1 MRIAV
6 SWIMLGGSTLLISLL
21 AAMPT
26 ATSVATA
33 DRPAVAVRQDRSFAV
48 WVEPELTAFSFG
60 SGRADLLGSDVGV
73 LPLGIELGGQIRRVF
88 LSLALARLPV
98 ANVERD
104 EVMLAGRFY
113 LGDQTWAPYVAAAVG
128 WMTEGIDDSG
138 GESQAHRFAA
148 AGIGEELALQSGFSL
163 TGDLLLGPDFV
174 KGRFSSS
181 YDNVNLSGWLRLG
194 IGYRF

>member
-1 MRIAV
+1 
-6 SWIMLGGSTLLISLL
+6 MLGVPVLLVAFA

-26 ATSVATA
+26 ATTVAAPDTA
-33 DRPAVAVRQDRSFAV
+33 AVAVREDRPFAI
-48 WVEPELTAFSFG
+48 WVEPELTAFSLG

-88 LSLALARLPV
+88 LSVALARLPV
-98 ANVERD
+98 AYVERD
-104 EVMLAGRFY
+104 QVMLAGRFY
-113 LGDQTWAPYVAAAVG
+113 LGEKTWAPYLAAVFG
-128 WMTEGIDDSG
+128 WMTEGIDDSS
-138 GESQAHRFAA
+138 GETEAHRFAA
-148 AGIGEELALQSGFSL
+148 AGIGEELALRSGFSL

>member
-1 MRIAV
+1 M
-6 SWIMLGGSTLLISLL
+6 
-21 AAMPT
+21 AAMPAST
-26 ATSVATA
+26 TVAATDT
-33 DRPAVAVRQDRSFAV
+33 PAVAVRADRPFAI
-48 WVEPELTAFSFG
+48 WVEPQLTAFSLG

-104 EVMLAGRFY
+104 QVMLAGRFY
-113 LGDQTWAPYVAAAVG
+113 LGEQAWAPYLVAAAG
-128 WMTEGIDDSG
+128 WMTVELDDTG
-138 GESQAHRFAA
+138 GESESHRFAA
-148 AGIGEELALQSGFSL
+148 FGIGEELALQSGFSL

-174 KGRFSSS
+174 KGRFSSG